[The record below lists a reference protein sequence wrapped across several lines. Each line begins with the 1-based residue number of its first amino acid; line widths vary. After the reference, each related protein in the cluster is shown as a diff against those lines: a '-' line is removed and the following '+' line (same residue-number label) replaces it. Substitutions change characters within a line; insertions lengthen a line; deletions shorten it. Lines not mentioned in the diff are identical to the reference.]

1 MPLALQD
8 IPALLQRFQKE
19 VSKVIVGQE
28 EVLEKIMIA
37 LLCRGHVLLIGVPGM
52 AKTTMVNS
60 FAQAL
65 SLKSN
70 RIQFTPD
77 LMPSDI
83 LGTEILQENKSTGQ
97 RELVYIRGPIFTQI
111 LLADEINRTPPKTQ
125 AALLQSMQEKIVT
138 LFGRTEKLDEP
149 FMVLATQNPIEQ
161 EGTYPLP
168 EAQLDRFM
176 FNIKV
181 NYPTLDEEER
191 ILASTTRGEKPEV
204 RKVLSGRAILN
215 LQKLVG
221 SVAVSEYVIKYI
233 SRLVRATRPKDD
245 SAPEFVRE
253 LVDWGAG
260 PRAGQFLIHGGKAL
274 AAMEG
279 RFSVAIDDVKKVAI
293 PVLRHRVSTNFQ
305 AQAEGMSN
313 EDVITRLLKELPTPE
328 IPKFER

>member
-8 IPALLQRFQKE
+8 IPLLVQRFQRE
-19 VSKVIVGQE
+19 ISKVIVGQE
-28 EVLEKIMIA
+28 EVIEKILIS

-52 AKTTMVNS
+52 AKTTMVNC

-138 LFGRTEKLDEP
+138 VFGRTEKLEEP

-168 EAQLDRFM
+168 EAQLDRFL
-176 FNIKV
+176 FALQLE
-181 NYPTLDEEER
+181 YPTYEQELAIIKKHTGKMTER
-191 ILASTTRGEKPEV
+191 IEP
-204 RKVLSGRAILN
+204 VLGRAEIME
-215 LQKLVG
+215 LQDRVISMTVPDHIFELAVKL
-221 SVAVSEYVIKYI
+221 A
-233 SRLVRATRPKDD
+233 RATRPTPDNPYKEV
-245 SAPEFVRE
+245 SKYVR
-253 LVDWGAG
+253 WGAG
-260 PRAGQFLIHGGKAL
+260 PRAVQFLVLASKARAL
-274 AAMEG
+274 VQG
-279 RFSVAIDDVKKVAI
+279 RPT
-293 PVLRHRVSTNFQ
+293 PVEEDIRAVFKSALNHRLLLNFQ
-305 AQAEGMSN
+305 AEAEG
-313 EDVITRLLKELPTPE
+313 LTPVS
-328 IPKFER
+328 ILDRILQKAP

>member
-1 MPLALQD
+1 MVYFPPMPIALQD
-8 IPALLQRFQKE
+8 IPLLVKRFQTE
-19 VSKVIVGQE
+19 ISKVIVGQE
-28 EVLEKIMIA
+28 EVIEKILIS

-52 AKTTMVNS
+52 AKTTMVNC

-138 LFGRTEKLDEP
+138 VFGRTEKLEEP

-168 EAQLDRFM
+168 EAQLDRFL
-176 FNIKV
+176 FAIQLE
-181 NYPTLDEEER
+181 YPTYEQELAIIKKHTGKMTER
-191 ILASTTRGEKPEV
+191 IEP
-204 RKVLSGRAILN
+204 VLGRAEIME
-215 LQKLVG
+215 LQDRVISMTVPDHVFELAVKL
-221 SVAVSEYVIKYI
+221 A
-233 SRLVRATRPKDD
+233 RATRPTPDNPQKEV
-245 SAPEFVRE
+245 SKYVR
-253 LVDWGAG
+253 WGAG
-260 PRAGQFLIHGGKAL
+260 PRAVQFLVLASKARAL
-274 AAMEG
+274 LQGRPTPVEEDIRAVFKAA
-279 RFSVAIDDVKKVAI
+279 
-293 PVLRHRVSTNFQ
+293 LNHRLLLNFQ
-305 AQAEGMSN
+305 AEAEG
-313 EDVITRLLKELPTPE
+313 LTPVS
-328 IPKFER
+328 ILDRILQKSP

>member
-1 MPLALQD
+1 MPIATQD
-8 IPALLQRFQKE
+8 IPALLSRFQKE
-19 VSKVIVGQE
+19 ISKVIVGQE
-28 EVLEKIMIA
+28 EVLEKILMA

-83 LGTEILQENKSTGQ
+83 LGTEILQENKSTGA

-168 EAQLDRFM
+168 EAQLDRFL
-176 FNIKV
+176 FALHLD
-181 NYPTLDEEER
+181 YPTYEQELAIIKKHTGKLTER
-191 ILASTTRGEKPEV
+191 IEP
-204 RKVLSGRAILN
+204 VLGRAEILE
-215 LQKLVG
+215 LQDRVVSMTVPDHIFEMAVKL
-221 SVAVSEYVIKYI
+221 A
-233 SRLVRATRPKDD
+233 RATRPTPDNPHKEV
-245 SAPEFVRE
+245 SKYVK
-253 LVDWGAG
+253 WGAG
-260 PRAGQFLIHGGKAL
+260 PRAVQFLVL
-274 AAMEG
+274 AAKARALLHG
-279 RFSVAIDDVKKVAI
+279 RPT
-293 PVLRHRVSTNFQ
+293 PVEEDIRSIFKSALNHRILLNFQ
-305 AQAEGMSN
+305 AEAEN
-313 EDVITRLLKELPTPE
+313 LTPNLLLDLLLKKT
-328 IPKFER
+328 